1 MGRIW
6 TVDGED
12 MFLEDVI
19 LVRNW
24 EVLVSRKAW
33 EIYLEEWSEGTVYI

>member
-12 MFLEDVI
+12 MFFEDVI
-19 LVRNW
+19 PVMNW
-24 EVLVSRKAW
+24 EVLVSR
-33 EIYLEEWSEGTVYI
+33 TVGKREKCT